1 MVWVLLDMLIIML
14 KILSLEEIS
23 CKVTLVLCE
32 KEISFLFSV
41 YLWLI
46 TNIGL
51 CHTLLVGESIQARE
65 PQQSRSLIAALNPL
79 HSLSTQ
85 ERPITPLILMGFC
98 CCSDLDCSIDF
109 VQVGWI
115 QIVHHYEYVRYSL
128 KRKKKK
134 MNTLD
139 NSLLDFGILIVGLI
153 GFFFFFLWVFR
164 RN

>member
-109 VQVGWI
+109 V
-115 QIVHHYEYVRYSL
+115 
-128 KRKKKK
+128 
-134 MNTLD
+134 
-139 NSLLDFGILIVGLI
+139 
-153 GFFFFFLWVFR
+153 
-164 RN
+164 